1 MTQKSMSSQKAV
13 NKFIQSAKAFEK
25 SEIDRIR
32 KNSKI
37 AWRIT
42 AACLLIMGLAI
53 GAIAGLTPLKTV
65 TPFVIRVDNNTGAT
79 DIVTQLKTSE
89 KSYGEVIN
97 KYWLAQYVGY
107 RESYDWQTVQSTY
120 DATNLLSAPPVQTEF
135 AKLYIKN
142 PAAPHLVLKDQF
154 KVIVKVNA
162 ISFVGEMAQ
171 IRFEKHI
178 IPLAAGNPTKP
189 APQKMIAT
197 VAFEYL
203 NKPLKE
209 TDRLIN
215 PLGFQ
220 ITSYRVDPEA
230 TP

>member
-1 MTQKSMSSQKAV
+1 MTQKNMSSQKAV

-142 PAAPHLVLKDQF
+142 
-154 KVIVKVNA
+154 
-162 ISFVGEMAQ
+162 
-171 IRFEKHI
+171 
-178 IPLAAGNPTKP
+178 
-189 APQKMIAT
+189 
-197 VAFEYL
+197 
-203 NKPLKE
+203 
-209 TDRLIN
+209 
-215 PLGFQ
+215 
-220 ITSYRVDPEA
+220 
-230 TP
+230 

>member
-1 MTQKSMSSQKAV
+1 MTQKQPSSQKAAS
-13 NKFIQSAKAFEK
+13 KFIQAAKDFEK
-25 SEIDRIR
+25 SEIERVR
-32 KNSKI
+32 KNIKI

-42 AACLLIMGLAI
+42 CACLLIMGLSI

-79 DIVTQLKTSE
+79 DIVTQLKTAE

-120 DATNLLSAPPVQTEF
+120 NATNLLSAPPVQSEF
-135 AKLYIKN
+135 AKLYNKN

-154 KVIVKVNA
+154 KVIVKVSA
-162 ISFVGEMAQ
+162 ISFIGEMAQ
-171 IRFEKHI
+171 VRFEKHL
-178 IPLAAGNPTKP
+178 IPLANGVTKP

-197 VAFEYL
+197 VAFEYQ
-203 NKPLKE
+203 NKPLQE

-220 ITSYRVDPEA
+220 VTSYRVDPEA

>member
-1 MTQKSMSSQKAV
+1 MSQKILSPQKAA

-25 SEIDRIR
+25 SEIELVRR
-32 KNSKI
+32 NSKI

-42 AACLLIMGLAI
+42 GACIVIMGVAI
-53 GAIAGLTPLKTV
+53 GAVAGLTPLKTV

-79 DIVTQLKTSE
+79 DIVTQLKTAE
-89 KSYGEVIN
+89 KSYGDTIN
-97 KYWLAQYVGY
+97 KYWLAQYVTY
-107 RESYDWQTVQSTY
+107 RESCDWQTIQSTY
-120 DATNLLSAPPVQTEF
+120 DATNLLSSPQVQSEF
-135 AKLYIKN
+135 SRLYSN
-142 PAAPHLVLKDQF
+142 TTAAPHLVLKDHF

-162 ISFVGEMAQ
+162 ISFVGDMAQ

-178 IPLAAGNPTKP
+178 IPLAAGNPTRP
-189 APQKMIAT
+189 PVQKMIAT
-197 VAFEYL
+197 VAYEYL

-220 ITSYRVDPEA
+220 VSSYRVDPEA
-230 TP
+230 AP

>member
-1 MTQKSMSSQKAV
+1 MTQKQPSSQKAAS
-13 NKFIQSAKAFEK
+13 KFIQSAKDFEK
-25 SEIDRIR
+25 SEIERVR
-32 KNSKI
+32 QNSKI

-42 AACLLIMGLAI
+42 CACLLIMGLSV
-53 GAIAGLTPLKTV
+53 GAIAGLTPLKSV

-79 DIVTQLKTSE
+79 DIVTQLKTAE

-120 DATNLLSAPPVQTEF
+120 NATNLLSAPPVQSEF
-135 AKLYIKN
+135 AKLYNKN

-154 KVIVKVNA
+154 KVIVKVSA
-162 ISFVGEMAQ
+162 ISFIGEMAQ
-171 IRFEKHI
+171 VRFEKHL
-178 IPLAAGNPTKP
+178 IPLTNGVTKP

-197 VAFEYL
+197 VAFEYQ
-203 NKPLKE
+203 NKPLQE

-220 ITSYRVDPEA
+220 VTSYRVDPEA

>member
-1 MTQKSMSSQKAV
+1 
-13 NKFIQSAKAFEK
+13 
-25 SEIDRIR
+25 
-32 KNSKI
+32 
-37 AWRIT
+37 
-42 AACLLIMGLAI
+42 MGLSI

-79 DIVTQLKTSE
+79 DIVTQLKTAE

-120 DATNLLSAPPVQTEF
+120 NATNLLSAPPVQSEF
-135 AKLYIKN
+135 AKLYNKN

-171 IRFEKHI
+171 IRFEKHL
-178 IPLAAGNPTKP
+178 IPLVNGVTRPE
-189 APQKMIAT
+189 PQKMIAT
-197 VAFEYL
+197 VAFEYQ
-203 NKPLKE
+203 NKPLQE

-220 ITSYRVDPEA
+220 VTSYRVDPEA

>member
-1 MTQKSMSSQKAV
+1 MTQKNMSSQKAA

-25 SEIDRIR
+25 SEIDRVR
-32 KNSKI
+32 QNSKI

-42 AACLLIMGLAI
+42 GVCLLIMGLAI

-120 DATNLLSAPPVQTEF
+120 DATNLLSAPQIQAEF
-135 AKLYIKN
+135 AKLYNNN

-154 KVIVKVNA
+154 KVIVKVSA

-171 IRFEKHI
+171 VRFEKHL
-178 IPLAAGNPTKP
+178 IPLAAGNPNKP
-189 APQKMIAT
+189 PPQKMIAT
-197 VAFEYL
+197 VAFEYM

>member
-1 MTQKSMSSQKAV
+1 MTQKQPSAQKAAS
-13 NKFIQSAKAFEK
+13 KFIQAAKDFEK
-25 SEIDRIR
+25 SEIERVR

-42 AACLLIMGLAI
+42 CACLLIMGLSI

-120 DATNLLSAPPVQTEF
+120 NATNLLSAPPVQGEF
-135 AKLYIKN
+135 AKLYNKN

-171 IRFEKHI
+171 VRFEKHL
-178 IPLAAGNPTKP
+178 IPLTNGVTKP

-197 VAFEYL
+197 VAFEYQ
-203 NKPLKE
+203 NKPLQE

-220 ITSYRVDPEA
+220 VTSYRVDPEA

>member
-1 MTQKSMSSQKAV
+1 MTQKQPSSQKAAS
-13 NKFIQSAKAFEK
+13 KFIQCAKDFEK
-25 SEIDRIR
+25 SEIERVR
-32 KNSKI
+32 KHSKI

-42 AACLLIMGLAI
+42 CACLLIMGLSI
-53 GAIAGLTPLKTV
+53 GAIAGLTPLKSV

-79 DIVTQLKTSE
+79 DIVTQLKTAE

-120 DATNLLSAPPVQTEF
+120 NATNLLSAPPVQSEF
-135 AKLYIKN
+135 AKLYNKN

-154 KVIVKVNA
+154 KVIVKVSA
-162 ISFVGEMAQ
+162 ISFIGEMAQ
-171 IRFEKHI
+171 VRFEKHL
-178 IPLAAGNPTKP
+178 IPLANGVTKP

-197 VAFEYL
+197 VAFEYQ
-203 NKPLKE
+203 NKPLQE

-220 ITSYRVDPEA
+220 VTSYRVDPEA

>member
-1 MTQKSMSSQKAV
+1 MTQKQPSSQKAAS
-13 NKFIQSAKAFEK
+13 KFIQSAKAFEK
-25 SEIDRIR
+25 SEIERVR

-42 AACLLIMGLAI
+42 TACLLIMGLSI
-53 GAIAGLTPLKTV
+53 GAIAGLTPLKSV

-79 DIVTQLKTSE
+79 DIVTQLKTAE

-120 DATNLLSAPPVQTEF
+120 NATNLLSAPPVQAEF
-135 AKLYIKN
+135 AKLYNKN
-142 PAAPHLVLKDQF
+142 PAAPHLVLKDQY

-171 IRFEKHI
+171 IRFEKHL
-178 IPLAAGNPTKP
+178 IPLVNGVTKP

-197 VAFEYL
+197 VAFEYQ
-203 NKPLKE
+203 NKPLQE

-220 ITSYRVDPEA
+220 ATSYRVDPEA